1 MVYFDDQI
9 IILHQN
15 HQMNLLLF
23 DVHTVFMSEF
33 FNGVLNQEHVIEA
46 NKQMCIQSSEEFG
59 LDDETKLDEIIN
71 HIKSVDRIEDKKE
84 RIVRKVSILIVG
96 LAYSQPFKN
105 GNKRTALSISLL
117 LLRINNYDIPFQTKL
132 QKQKIFDLLE
142 NLMFKFEDDVPYL
155 NTEVESFLRNN
166 IINI

>member
-46 NKQMCIQSSEEFG
+46 NKQMCMQSSEEFG
-59 LDDETKLDEIIN
+59 LVVT
-71 HIKSVDRIEDKKE
+71 
-84 RIVRKVSILIVG
+84 G
-96 LAYSQPFKN
+96 
-105 GNKRTALSISLL
+105 
-117 LLRINNYDIPFQTKL
+117 RINFRMIET
-132 QKQKIFDLLE
+132 
-142 NLMFKFEDDVPYL
+142 
-155 NTEVESFLRNN
+155 SFRSS
-166 IINI
+166 